1 MCDVCRMCA
10 DVSKIFYYHPKSVA
24 SQNVVLAPK
33 SSQSVG
39 HACGRFLFCG
49 PLAGES
55 THDAKFIS
63 RDSVFRY

>member
-1 MCDVCRMCA
+1 MCDVCRTCA

-39 HACGRFLFCG
+39 HACGRFIFLV
-49 PLAGES
+49 PLEGSYPKSDIGHHFLEN
-55 THDAKFIS
+55 F
-63 RDSVFRY
+63 V